1 MERFLQTTPG
11 SVSAMGL
18 MNDKDNQVQLLM
30 DRDVLGGEWFG
41 CHPCMNTSSIRLK
54 LSDLLEKFLPAVHH
68 EPIFVEL
75 PAESIS

>member
-11 SVSAMGL
+11 SVSVMGL

-54 LSDLLEKFLPAVHH
+54 LSDLLERFLPAVHH

-75 PAESIS
+75 SAESIS